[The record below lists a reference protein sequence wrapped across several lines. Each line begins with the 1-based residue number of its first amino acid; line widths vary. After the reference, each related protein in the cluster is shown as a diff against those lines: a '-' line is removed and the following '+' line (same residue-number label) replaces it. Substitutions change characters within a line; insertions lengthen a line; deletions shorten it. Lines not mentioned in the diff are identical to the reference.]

1 MMARLSFLPP
11 SMPCNRSL
19 ARTLAALVL
28 CLGLGGCAGY
38 FELFKSENTDPP
50 FRDQT
55 LSMPAATKLI
65 TAGKATKADLLA
77 TLGQAKVITFD
88 SGFEVWV
95 YKGRYAADVPAQSE
109 FVVLFDPAGVV
120 KKFRVRRPQKGA

>member
-1 MMARLSFLPP
+1 MAWLSFLPP
-11 SMPCNRSL
+11 SAPFNRSL

-38 FELFKSENTDPP
+38 FELFRSENTAPP

-55 LSMPAATKLI
+55 LSMPAVTKLI
-65 TAGKATKADLLA
+65 TAGKTSKADVLA
-77 TLGQAKVITFD
+77 TLGEAKVITFD

-95 YKGRYAADVPAQSE
+95 YKGRYAADVSAQGE

-120 KKFRVRRPQKGA
+120 RKFRVRGPQKGA